1 LPSILD
7 AFEFESDWNDII
19 NNCKARWYII
29 LLNENYNKNES
40 REHYELK
47 QIAKYILY
55 SKGYNCIATEVQF
68 SNHSQYLKDYEWFN
82 GKATTKN
89 TIDVVGIKGNLLNLR
104 DNNVDN
110 YKVMGIEAKA
120 SYSDFLNG
128 FCCQCEYTYIIAP
141 VGIIPIDKLPNKIGL
156 IEVALGNYA
165 IKNKFNKF
173 EFEGIT
179 TVKQCS
185 SRKKE
190 IYKRDDIYNVDI
202 INILKRIAYRS
213 TVNDIFKKNE
223 IVIEGL

>member
-1 LPSILD
+1 M
-7 AFEFESDWNDII
+7 
-19 NNCKARWYII
+19 RWYII

-68 SNHSQYLKDYEWFN
+68 SKYSQYLKDYEWFN

-89 TIDVVGIKGNLLNLR
+89 TIDIIGIKGNLLNLR

-128 FCCQCEYTYIIAP
+128 FCCQCEYTYVIAP
-141 VGIIPIDKLPNKIGL
+141 IGIIPIDKLPKGIGL
-156 IEVALGNYA
+156 ITIDLQNYS
-165 IKNKFNKF
+165 IKQNGTGKF
-173 EFEGIT
+173 EFKGIN

-185 SRKKE
+185 SRRKE
-190 IYKRDDIYNVDI
+190 IYKRNDIYLVDTFNV
-202 INILKRIAYRS
+202 LKKIAYRN
-213 TVNDIFKKNE
+213 TVNDLFKKNE
-223 IVIEGL
+223 IEIQGL

>member
-1 LPSILD
+1 M
-7 AFEFESDWNDII
+7 
-19 NNCKARWYII
+19 RRYII

-40 REHYELK
+40 KEHYELK

-68 SNHSQYLKDYEWFN
+68 SKYSQYLKDYEWFN

-89 TIDVVGIKGNLLNLR
+89 TIDVVGIKGNLLNLKE
-104 DNNVDN
+104 NNVDS

-141 VGIIPIDKLPNKIGL
+141 IGVIPVDKLPKGVGL
-156 IEVALGNYA
+156 ITVDLSNYK
-165 IKNKFNKF
+165 IKLKNKF
-173 EFEGIT
+173 EFPEGIN

-190 IYKRDDIYNVDI
+190 MYKRDDIFRVDTFNV
-202 INILKRIAYRS
+202 LRKIAYRN

-223 IVIEGL
+223 IIIEGL